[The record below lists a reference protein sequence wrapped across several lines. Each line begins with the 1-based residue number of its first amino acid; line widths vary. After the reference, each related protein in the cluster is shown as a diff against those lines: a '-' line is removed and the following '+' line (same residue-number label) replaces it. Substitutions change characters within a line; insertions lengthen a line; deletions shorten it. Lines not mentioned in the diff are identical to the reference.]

1 MELVEFENVCNMI
14 RKTLFNSALNI
25 LNMEYLFSHAGN
37 LKY

>member
-14 RKTLFNSALNI
+14 RKTFFDSALKI
-25 LNMEYLFSHAGN
+25 LNMEYLFSHADN